1 MDRRQFL
8 QAASATLGAATI
20 VSTSSPQA
28 AQAAEKKSPSTPKKD
43 KAMNIVVAAD
53 PFALDLKDSVVKHL
67 TEAGHKVTDVGATKD
82 NALAYYDGAPA
93 ACKLIQAGKADRG
106 ILFCGT
112 GMGMSIVA
120 NKFKGVTAS
129 CVESVYAAK
138 MARSIN
144 DSNVLTMGA
153 MFIAPWK
160 GNAMVDAWMNTK
172 HTEGL
177 EGFADFLKQALKKV
191 DAIDKANC
199 K

>member
-8 QAASATLGAATI
+8 QAASATLAAATI
-20 VSTSSPQA
+20 ASSLE
-28 AQAAEKKSPSTPKKD
+28 AAEKSP
-43 KAMNIVVAAD
+43 KATQKEKPMNIVVAAD
-53 PFALDLKDSVVKHL
+53 PFAIELKDSVIKHL

-82 NALAYYDGAPA
+82 KEIAYYDAA
-93 ACKLIQAGKADRG
+93 VSACKVIQAGKADRG
-106 ILFCGT
+106 VLFCGT

-129 CVESVYAAK
+129 CVESVYAAQ
-138 MARSIN
+138 MSRAIN

-153 MFIAPWK
+153 MFIANWK
-160 GNAMVDAWMNTK
+160 ANAMVDAWMKTK

-177 EGFADFLKQALKKV
+177 EGFADFLKQAVKKV
-191 DAIDKANC
+191 DAVDQANR

>member
-8 QAASATLGAATI
+8 QAASATLAAATI
-20 VSTSSPQA
+20 ASSVETVQGA
-28 AQAAEKKSPSTPKKD
+28 PKKARKD
-43 KAMNIVVAAD
+43 KPMNIVVAAD

>member
-8 QAASATLGAATI
+8 QAASATLAAATI
-20 VSTSSPQA
+20 ASASPLE
-28 AQAAEKKSPSTPKKD
+28 AAEKSTNTPKKE

-53 PFALDLKDSVVKHL
+53 PFALDLKDSVIKHL
-67 TEAGHKVTDVGATKD
+67 TEAGHKVTDVGATKG
-82 NALAYYDGAPA
+82 NEMAYYDAAPA
-93 ACKLIQAGKADRG
+93 ACKIIQAGKADRG

-129 CVESVYAAK
+129 CVESVYAAQ
-138 MARSIN
+138 MSRAIN

-160 GNAMVDAWMNTK
+160 ANAMVDAWMNTK

-177 EGFADFLKQALKKV
+177 EGFADFLKAAVKKV
-191 DAIDKANC
+191 DAIDQTNC